1 MGFALTAGVLA
12 GLLSWAAGEYTNETF
27 KAEEVETRIELQTII
42 QSTLVTENRATTRNA
57 TLAFTILGCVTGL
70 ALGFAGGLVAGSV
83 RRGSVV
89 GIAGAVLGALAG
101 FLGSMAFLRIFFRHQ
116 APNPNDLW
124 TPILGH
130 GGIWAAIAAAGAISF
145 VAGVGRWR
153 RLPEALLGACG
164 GAILATIAF
173 HVLCTALFPDARSTE
188 PLSNSAVVRLIG
200 RLLVTV
206 LIAAGAAK
214 GVESYTGGKAARAAE
229 V

>member
-1 MGFALTAGVLA
+1 V
-12 GLLSWAAGEYTNETF
+12 GEYTNETF
-27 KAEEVETRIELQTII
+27 KAEEVETRVELQTII
-42 QSTLVTENRATTRNA
+42 QTTLATENRATSRNA

-70 ALGFAGGLVAGSV
+70 ALGSAGGLVARSG
-83 RRGSVV
+83 RRAIVV
-89 GIAGAVLGALAG
+89 GIAGAILGALAG
-101 FLGSMAFLRIFFRHQ
+101 LGGTLAFLRIFFRHQ

-130 GGIWAAIAAAGAISF
+130 GAIWATIGAAGAIAF

-188 PLSNSAVVRLIG
+188 PLSNSAVVRLVG
-200 RLLVTV
+200 RFLVTV

-214 GVESYTGGKAARAAE
+214 GIESYTGGKRARAAE